1 MGDWIFGYLVISFL
15 WMTLR
20 CVIDCALTKVIA
32 FGDQLRAMITSVVYP
47 ASMMVLFVCN
57 LRYLLVTPFQKAWMK
72 CLPIVVLCMTYHVMT
87 QNNASLF
94 RNGIIPK
101 VEEAS
106 CCAWQCCPN
115 MASNASFGLN
125 GLILASMASFGLQ
138 FGLNGLIPTSI
149 VSFGLQGPVWPQ
161 QPHPDLH
168 RLIWASKASFG
179 LIPSSMASFG
189 LQGPVWPHPGLIWP
203 PRPRLASSQ
212 PLWPRLASKALFGL
226 RGLHGL
232 IWASTASFSLND
244 LIPASM
250 ASFGLQIPV
259 WPQWPHP
266 VLHDLVW
273 ASTASFWPPQPHHG
287 IISSLQHPNLVRLYG
302 CCIEGK
308 QLLLVNGY
316 MENNSLAN
324 ALFGPM
330 DGWLKLDWSARGQSG
345 LYGCAKPFIANG
357 YPCDFDFGNGS
368 SSHFGR
374 KLSNRSLHCQL
385 LSSPFP
391 KPFLQLD
398 DRPQSFVYRHGLASL
413 SSRTKRGPISA
424 EAGKQSWDFGR
435 FVKTLYFFN
444 GPPSPAKFFEFLIEK
459 LSNPSPSKPVKAMDT
474 SGIVLVAGATGGVGR
489 RVVDILRKKGLPVR
503 VLVRNEEKARRMLG
517 PDIDLIVGDI
527 TKESTLVP
535 EYFKGVRK
543 VINAVSVIVG
553 PKEGDTPDRAKYS
566 QPYTSKRYKEKGDSP
581 EMVEYIGM
589 KNLINAVK
597 GSVGLQNGKLLFG
610 FEGNNSRELTWGAL
624 DDVVMGGVS
633 ESSFQIDRRGSEI
646 GGPTGVFKGV
656 VSTANNGGFTS
667 IRTKFQRIFLHMM
680 VWSFALKDD
689 GCRYKLII
697 HTSLDGTLSV
707 IQASFDTVAGQ
718 WQSIRLPFSSLR
730 PIFRARTVSDA
741 PPFDPTDVVSL
752 QPCRHDSI
760 CHYCLF
766 SASWFS
772 TLILDDVSK
781 SLQLMFSKFE
791 FDGKLNPTYVEG
803 AFHLPLSSI
812 QTYIKYPICPRFVH
826 TRPDRPGLDLSKQ
839 PPAVCLN
846 KELGYI
852 LIFKLKVEDLVR
864 ESGIPYAIIRP
875 CALTEEPAGADLI
888 FEQGD
893 NIMVR
898 YQGKRLL
905 ISAVATLDS
914 TSACDKTFEHI
925 DRRASFT

>member
-1 MGDWIFGYLVISFL
+1 MECWSMQISP
-15 WMTLR
+15 
-20 CVIDCALTKVIA
+20 
-32 FGDQLRAMITSVVYP
+32 SP
-47 ASMMVLFVCN
+47 
-57 LRYLLVTPFQKAWMK
+57 
-72 CLPIVVLCMTYHVMT
+72 
-87 QNNASLF
+87 
-94 RNGIIPK
+94 
-101 VEEAS
+101 
-106 CCAWQCCPN
+106 
-115 MASNASFGLN
+115 
-125 GLILASMASFGLQ
+125 
-138 FGLNGLIPTSI
+138 
-149 VSFGLQGPVWPQ
+149 
-161 QPHPDLH
+161 
-168 RLIWASKASFG
+168 
-179 LIPSSMASFG
+179 PSSSILNN
-189 LQGPVWPHPGLIWP
+189 LQ
-203 PRPRLASSQ
+203 
-212 PLWPRLASKALFGL
+212 
-226 RGLHGL
+226 
-232 IWASTASFSLND
+232 
-244 LIPASM
+244 
-250 ASFGLQIPV
+250 
-259 WPQWPHP
+259 
-266 VLHDLVW
+266 
-273 ASTASFWPPQPHHG
+273 
-287 IISSLQHPNLVRLYG
+287 
-302 CCIEGK
+302 
-308 QLLLVNGY
+308 
-316 MENNSLAN
+316 
-324 ALFGPM
+324 
-330 DGWLKLDWSARGQSG
+330 
-345 LYGCAKPFIANG
+345 
-357 YPCDFDFGNGS
+357 GS

-374 KLSNRSLHCQL
+374 KLSNRFLHCQL

-398 DRPQSFVYRHGLASL
+398 DRPQSFVYQHGLASL

-566 QPYTSKRYKEKGDSP
+566 QGIKFFEPEIKGDSP

-597 GSVGLQNGKLLFG
+597 GSVGLRKGKILFG
-610 FEGNNSRELTWGAL
+610 FEGNNSTELTWGAL

-667 IRTKFQRIFLHMM
+667 IRTKNFSVPEDLSAYDGLELR
-680 VWSFALKDD
+680 LKGD
-689 GCRYKLII
+689 GRRYKLII
-697 HTSLDGTLSV
+697 RTSLNWDTVGYT
-707 IQASFDTVAGQ
+707 ASFDTVASQ

-741 PPFDPTDVVSL
+741 PPFDPTNVV
-752 QPCRHDSI
+752 
-760 CHYCLF
+760 
-766 SASWFS
+766 
-772 TLILDDVSK
+772 

-791 FDGKLNPTYVEG
+791 YDGKLNPTFVEG
-803 AFHLPLSSI
+803 AFELPLSSI
-812 QTYIKYPICPRFVH
+812 QTYIKDPICPRFVH
-826 TRPDRPGLDLSKQ
+826 VGSAGVTRPDRPGLDLSKQ
-839 PPAVCLN
+839 PPAVRLN
-846 KELGYI
+846 KELGFI
-852 LIFKLKVEDLVR
+852 LTFKLKGEDLVR

-893 NIMVR
+893 NIT
-898 YQGKRLL
+898 GKISREEVAL
-905 ISAVATLDS
+905 ICVAALDS
-914 TSACDKTFEHI
+914 PYACDKTFEVKSVI
-925 DRRASFT
+925 PFSEPFTVDPENPPPEKDYNIYFKTLKDGITGKELLEQSPVPV